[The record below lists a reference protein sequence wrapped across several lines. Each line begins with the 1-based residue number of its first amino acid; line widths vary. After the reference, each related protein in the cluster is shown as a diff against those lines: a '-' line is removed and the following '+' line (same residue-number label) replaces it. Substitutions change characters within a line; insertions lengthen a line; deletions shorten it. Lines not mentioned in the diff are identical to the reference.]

1 VGPVAYGSLPIS
13 SHTLTGSLVILLGH
27 RRCAGIRQQ
36 FGLAI
41 VTALVWGA
49 LQPAFVRAETTI
61 IPSAFGS
68 GRYDSNIFLAPASRL
83 APGTQPSDFAGT
95 VGGYAQLLH
104 RSRDVEGSLTAGGD
118 FNFYAV
124 NTDRN
129 FTRVRVN
136 GYVIL
141 DRWVERLAKGAKLT
155 VTEFFRYTPETP
167 GFLTGAPD
175 DPFLRGIQTFRANT
189 FLNTTSVNASYPLF
203 KALAVLGSYTFS
215 TRRVPSSQTPTT
227 TGVNFFDS
235 FLNTWSAGPQ
245 YQLTPVDSIALL
257 YRQGLLDQERSGG
270 SGVRTIETNTQSI
283 LIDYTRV
290 MPNWRFELAGGAVL
304 VEPASEWFGIGRIRI
319 SNNPERATTVEL
331 SLSRQAAPSFFNIP
345 GAVISNVGQ
354 VTLNHRL
361 SERLSLRG
369 SVRYAYNQQAI
380 NTSVT
385 FENLN
390 ARAGLDYKLTRNI
403 VASLFYTY
411 TYINN
416 GFALP
421 EYQVSRNQV
430 GFSMTAQWKDVGIQL
445 EE

>member
-1 VGPVAYGSLPIS
+1 M
-13 SHTLTGSLVILLGH
+13 
-27 RRCAGIRQQ
+27 
-36 FGLAI
+36 
-41 VTALVWGA
+41 LVWGTFE
-49 LQPAFVRAETTI
+49 PGFVRAETTI

-83 APGTQPSDFAGT
+83 APGTQRSDFAGT
-95 VGGYAQLLH
+95 VGAYAQLLH

-118 FNFYAV
+118 FNFYAL

-141 DRWVERLAKGAKLT
+141 DRWVERLAKGARLT

-175 DPFLRGIQTFRANT
+175 QPTDDPFLRGIQTFRANT
-189 FLNTTSVNASYPLF
+189 FLNTTGVNASYPLF
-203 KALAVLGSYTFS
+203 KQLALLGSYTFS
-215 TRRVPSSQTPTT
+215 TRRVPSTQTPTT
-227 TGVNFFDS
+227 TGVSFFDS
-235 FLNTWSAGPQ
+235 NLHFWSVGPELK
-245 YQLTPVDSIALL
+245 LTPVDSIALL

-270 SGVRTIETNTQSI
+270 GGVRTIETNTQS
-283 LIDYTRV
+283 LSIDYTRV

-304 VEPASEWFGIGRIRI
+304 VEPVSEWFPIGRMAIR
-319 SNNPERATTVEL
+319 NNPERATTVAL
-331 SLSRQAAPSFFNIP
+331 SVSRQAAPSFFSIP

-369 SVRYAYNQQAI
+369 GVSYAYNQQAI

-416 GFALP
+416 EFVIP
-421 EYQVSRNQV
+421 DYQVSRNQV